1 MNPESLRTK
10 NVSDLVHDPA
20 NVDVADQIHVPG
32 LDLEALADDGGSDR
46 THDRALV
53 PEIVIIDRDDTLL
66 AHVHDHEGDRAHDL
80 EDDHDRDLEDG
91 IELNGRSQGR
101 TPFGA
106 SVQSQRRGLRK
117 RKAKIKIKLK
127 LTFDAALPSLT
138 KLKNKK
144 KTRPWRTS

>member
-20 NVDVADQIHVPG
+20 NVDVADQIHVLG
-32 LDLEALADDGGSDR
+32 LDLEALADDGEDYR
-46 THDRALV
+46 VHDRALV
-53 PEIVIIDRDDTLL
+53 PEIVIIDRDDTQL
-66 AHVHDHEGDRAHDL
+66 AHARDHEGDRAHDL

-144 KTRPWRTS
+144 KTRHWRTS